1 MVGVAI
7 IFLYPLVFML
17 MSSLKPRIQILSD
30 LRSLRGLLPVGDISL
45 DNYRSVF
52 GLENFLL
59 YFRNS
64 LVIAVVQVA
73 LSLLINS
80 MAAFALSRL
89 RWRGQGFVLA
99 ALIATLIIPG
109 EAVVI
114 PLLLLVSRLPWL
126 EFGPDGFILARTWI
140 DTLRVQIVPFLADV
154 GSIFLFYQFF
164 LDIPK
169 ELDEAAVIDGAS
181 PLQIYWR
188 IILPLSGPVFATVAI
203 LRFLGSWNSYVWP
216 VMTVQSPPIRPLMP
230 AMQVFFGRTTE
241 WGEVMAFATLVTIPV
256 LAVFLLFQRWFI
268 ASVASTGSK
277 D

>member
-1 MVGVAI
+1 MAGVAV

-17 MSSLKPRIQILSD
+17 MSSLKPRLQVLSD
-30 LRSLRGLLPVGDISL
+30 LRSVRGLLPIGDVSL
-45 DNYRSVF
+45 NNYRNVF
-52 GLENFLL
+52 GLENFFL

-64 LVIAVVQVA
+64 LVITGVQVV
-73 LSLLINS
+73 LSLFINS
-80 MAAFALSRL
+80 MAAFALARM
-89 RWRGQGFVLA
+89 RWRGQGVVLA

-126 EFGPDGFILARTWI
+126 EFGPDGFSLVQTWV

-169 ELDEAAVIDGAS
+169 ELDEAAVMDGAT
-181 PLQIYWR
+181 PFQIYRR

-203 LRFLGSWNSYVWP
+203 LRFLAGWNSYVWP
-216 VMTVQSPPIRPLMP
+216 VMTVQSPSVRPLMP

-256 LAVFLLFQRWFI
+256 LTVFLLFQRWFI
-268 ASVASTGSK
+268 TSVAATGSK